1 MYAGKNHNINQK
13 HYTTLYIFR
22 DMRKKHVLNYTMV
35 VTRVG
40 IEKKLEFHIHA
51 VKLVHSLRAS
61 LSHKI
66 SAR

>member
-1 MYAGKNHNINQK
+1 
-13 HYTTLYIFR
+13 
-22 DMRKKHVLNYTMV
+22 MRKKHVLNYTMV